1 MSNELSAPVLDSL
14 EDDEPAARMLA
25 GLFWRAS
32 TPLISAL
39 LLQACG
45 ADGAA
50 IEGGRGGLSDT
61 SVHCDSDLRWR
72 PMSALKLNQGVDFV
86 ALREHATFEH
96 PFVLERDAAGV
107 PCAHAS
113 DPRVCEAEL
122 RRVSVLETDQKHLVS
137 VQGDLVRAYRTLDE
151 MLTLLG
157 TIDTPDEALLL
168 IDHMG
173 LPVGCN
179 QTADGQA
186 TKVSLRGHGYRITT
200 RTPDNCGNPR
210 TAYEIDVTLSGGV
223 HIANQTM
230 LPRSNCA
237 VGRRPPNLLAHRGA
251 ATNSAGLA
259 RYFAGAA
266 RLEAASVDAFEQL
279 AEELRV
285 FGAPRA
291 LREAAR
297 RAAEEEVRHA
307 RITSALA
314 ERFGARPEPQRL
326 SRRKLRGRAE
336 VALDNALEGCVSETY
351 SAYLNT
357 AQARLAARDAM
368 GAGLGQIARDETRH
382 AAFSWQLAAWLE
394 PGLDV
399 QARRRIGARR
409 MGALAALG
417 TRGA

>member
-1 MSNELSAPVLDSL
+1 MSNEPTAPVLDSL
-14 EDDEPAARMLA
+14 DDDGPTARLLA

-45 ADGAA
+45 ADGPA
-50 IEGGRGGLSDT
+50 IGAGREGLSDT
-61 SVHCDSDLRWR
+61 SVHCDSAMRWR
-72 PMSALKLNQGVDFV
+72 PMSALKLSQGVDFV
-86 ALREHATFEH
+86 ALREHASFAH
-96 PFVLERDAAGV
+96 PFILERDAAGV

-113 DPRVCEAEL
+113 DSRLCEAEV
-122 RRVSVLETDQKHLVS
+122 RRVSVMETDQKHLVS

-168 IDHMG
+168 VDHMG
-173 LPVGCN
+173 LPVGCDR
-179 QTADGQA
+179 TDDGEA
-186 TKVSLRGHGYRITT
+186 TKVSLRDDGYHITT
-200 RTPDNCGNPR
+200 RVPERCGNER
-210 TAYEIDVTLSGGV
+210 TAYVIDVTSAGSV
-223 HIANQTM
+223 NIANQTK
-230 LPRSNCA
+230 LPSSSCSP
-237 VGRRPPNLLAHRGA
+237 GRRPPNLLARRGA
-251 ATNSAGLA
+251 QTKRAGLA

-291 LREAAR
+291 LRESAR

-314 ERFGARPEPQRL
+314 ERFGAQPDQQRL

-351 SAYLNT
+351 SAYLAT
-357 AQARLAARDAM
+357 AQARLVARDAM
-368 GAGLGQIARDETRH
+368 GASLRQIAHDETRH

-399 QARRRIGARR
+399 QVRRRISARR
-409 MGALAALG
+409 SSALAVLG
-417 TRGA
+417 TRTA

>member
-1 MSNELSAPVLDSL
+1 MSQERSAPVPDSL
-14 EDDEPAARMLA
+14 DDDEPTVRLLA

-45 ADGAA
+45 GDGAA
-50 IEGGRGGLSDT
+50 IDANRGALRDT
-61 SVHCDSDLRWR
+61 SVHCDSAMRWR
-72 PMSALKLNQGVDFV
+72 PMSALKLSQGVDFV
-86 ALREHATFEH
+86 ALREHASFDH
-96 PFVLERDAAGV
+96 PFIFQRDAAGV

-122 RRVSVLETDQKHLVS
+122 RRVSVMETDQKHMVS

-179 QTADGQA
+179 DSEAGEA
-186 TKVSLRGHGYRITT
+186 TKVSLRDDGYRIST
-200 RTPDNCGNPR
+200 RVPDNCGNPR
-210 TAYEIDVTLSGGV
+210 TAYEINVTSAGSV
-223 HIANQTM
+223 NIANQTK
-230 LPRSNCA
+230 LKPSGCTP
-237 VGRRPPNLLAHRGA
+237 GRRPPNLLARRG
-251 ATNSAGLA
+251 TETRSAGLA

-297 RAAEEEVRHA
+297 RAADDEVRHA

-314 ERFGARPEPQRL
+314 ERFGARPEQQRL
-326 SRRKLRGRAE
+326 SRCKLRGRAE

-351 SAYLNT
+351 SAYLAT
-357 AQARLAARDAM
+357 VQARLATRDLM
-368 GAGLGQIARDETRH
+368 GAGLLQIARDETRH

-394 PGLDV
+394 PGLDAQV
-399 QARRRIGARR
+399 RRRISARR
-409 MGALAALG
+409 LGALTALAPR
-417 TRGA
+417 TA